1 MGPQVRRREIQS
13 FAVVHKMYW
22 YTVLLKNKI
31 VINHA
36 MIASNI
42 CCDTKIYVKKTV
54 VRTHC

>member
-42 CCDTKIYVKKTV
+42 CCDTKIYV
-54 VRTHC
+54 